1 MTQDLLDL
9 YSDYLLCT
17 FGQATATGLGQ
28 VVEGSVSHDQITRW
42 LSGQQRGGAAL
53 WQVTKRFVRQ
63 IQSED
68 GVLIVDDTIS
78 EKLYSDENDIVCW
91 HYDHTSG
98 EVLKGINLMTALYH
112 VPSRG
117 LSLPVEFRLIAKTE
131 QYVDKKSGK
140 TKRRSPIT
148 KNEYY
153 RMMLQQ
159 AVINQIPFKY
169 VLNDVWFAAAD
180 NMNFVKHKLK
190 KEFVMPLKA
199 NRKVALSAD
208 DKRHGIY
215 VRVDEVV
222 IEPNTVRP
230 VYLEDVSFPLLLAKQ
245 VFTNKDGSTGV
256 LFLVT
261 SDTTLTYDG
270 ITSLY
275 QKRWT
280 IEPFHK
286 SLKQNA
292 ALERSPAHTVTT
304 QTNHIFASLCAFIK
318 LEMLKRKSKSNHFA
332 LKSHLYLHAV
342 QSAFDALRQLQPV
355 TLAA

>member
-1 MTQDLLDL
+1 MAEDLLDL

-17 FGQATATGLGQ
+17 FGQATATGLEQ
-28 VVEGSVSHDQITRW
+28 LVEGSVSHDQITRS
-42 LSGQQRGGAAL
+42 LSGRTRGGAEL

-63 IQSED
+63 IQSDD

-78 EKLYSDENDIVCW
+78 EKPYSDENDIVCW
-91 HYDHTSG
+91 HYDHTTG
-98 EVLKGINLMTALYH
+98 RVIKGINLMTALYH

-117 LSLPVEFRLIAKTE
+117 RSLPVEFHLIAKTE
-131 QYVDKKSGK
+131 QYVDKKDGK
-140 TKRRSPIT
+140 LKRRSPIT

-159 AVINQIPFKY
+159 AVINKIPFKY
-169 VLNDVWFAAAD
+169 VLNDVWFASAD
-180 NMNFVKHKLK
+180 NMNFVKHKLH
-190 KEFVMPLKA
+190 KEFVMPLKT

-208 DKRHGIY
+208 DKRQGIY

-222 IEPNTVRP
+222 IEPNTVRQ
-230 VYLEDVSFPLLLAKQ
+230 VYLEGVSFPMLLVKQ

-261 SDTTLTYDG
+261 SDTTLTYDA

-318 LEMLKRKSKSNHFA
+318 LEMLKRKSKLNHFA
-332 LKSHLYLHAV
+332 LKAHLYLHAV
-342 QSAFDALRQLQPV
+342 QAAFDALRQLQPV

>member
-1 MTQDLLDL
+1 MAQDLLDL

-17 FGQATATGLGQ
+17 FGQATATGLEQ
-28 VVEGSVSHDQITRW
+28 VVKGSVSHDQITRS
-42 LSGQQRGGAAL
+42 LSGPQRGGAEL
-53 WQVTKRFVRQ
+53 WQVAKPFVRKM
-63 IQSED
+63 QSED
-68 GVLIVDDTIS
+68 GVMIVDDTIS
-78 EKLYSDENDIVCW
+78 AKPYSDENDIVCW

-98 EVLKGINLMTALYH
+98 EVIKGINLITGLYH
-112 VPSRG
+112 SRG
-117 LSLPVEFRLIAKTE
+117 LALPVGFHLIAKTE
-131 QYVDKKSGK
+131 SYVDKKEGK
-140 TKRRSPIT
+140 VKRRSPIT

-153 RMMLQQ
+153 RMLLQQ
-159 AVINQIPFKY
+159 AVINHIPFRY

-180 NMNFVKHKLK
+180 NMNFVKHKLN

-208 DKRHGIY
+208 DKRQGRY
-215 VRVDEVV
+215 VRVDEVG

-230 VYLEDVSFPLLLAKQ
+230 VYLEGVSFPMLLAKQ
-245 VFTNKDGSTGV
+245 IFTNKDGSTGV

-292 ALERSPAHTVTT
+292 ALERSPAHTVRT
-304 QTNHIFASLCAFIK
+304 QANHIFASLCAFIK
-318 LEMLKRKSKSNHFA
+318 LEMLKRRSKLNHFA
-332 LKSHLYLHAV
+332 LKAHLYLHAV
-342 QSAFDALRQLQPV
+342 QSAFDALRQLQPA
-355 TLAA
+355 TISLPA

>member
-9 YSDYLLCT
+9 YSDYLLCS
-17 FGQATATGLGQ
+17 FGQATATGLGE
-28 VVEGSVSHDQITRW
+28 VVEGSVSHDQITRS
-42 LSGQQRGGAAL
+42 LSGKERGGAEL
-53 WQVTKRFVRQ
+53 WQVAKRFVRQ
-63 IQSED
+63 IQSDD
-68 GVLIVDDTIS
+68 GVLILDDTIS
-78 EKLYSDENDIVCW
+78 EKPHSDENDIVCW

-98 EVLKGINLMTALYH
+98 SVIKGINLMTALYH

-131 QYVDKKSGK
+131 VYVDKKDGK

-153 RMMLQQ
+153 RMMAQQ
-159 AVINQIPFKY
+159 AVINRIPFKY
-169 VLNDVWFAAAD
+169 VLNDIWFASAD
-180 NMNFVKHKLK
+180 NMNFVKHTLK
-190 KEFVMPLKA
+190 KEFVMPLKT
-199 NRKVALSAD
+199 NRKVALSED

-215 VRVDEVV
+215 VRVDEVE
-222 IEPNTVRP
+222 IEPDTVRQI
-230 VYLEDVSFPLLLAKQ
+230 YLEDVSFPMLLVKQ

-256 LFLVT
+256 LFLIT
-261 SDTTLTYDG
+261 SDTTLTYHE

-292 ALERSPAHTVTT
+292 ALERSGKPT
-304 QTNHIFASLCAFIK
+304 
-318 LEMLKRKSKSNHFA
+318 
-332 LKSHLYLHAV
+332 
-342 QSAFDALRQLQPV
+342 LRGI
-355 TLAA
+355 A